1 MPRARV
7 LQARTAIAALRSVVR
22 TIEKAAPTVAADI
35 DRQLEQLEASTV
47 QFAQMRASHLVQSG
61 AARLD
66 ASERAETERLF
77 AGHSPAQAMMLG
89 PNAAASDV
97 QTAAL
102 DGIARWRNSAADPLA
117 DRLYIEVCDVVT
129 RTYEQFYASTV

>member
-1 MPRARV
+1 M
-7 LQARTAIAALRSVVR
+7 
-22 TIEKAAPTVAADI
+22 
-35 DRQLEQLEASTV
+35 
-47 QFAQMRASHLVQSG
+47 
-61 AARLD
+61 
-66 ASERAETERLF
+66 
-77 AGHSPAQAMMLG
+77 

-129 RTYEQFYASTV
+129 RTYEQFYASASA